1 MLGAINLGSGV
12 CHPTR
17 GGELVPLAGGNALS
31 VRMHDLI
38 SLISL
43 RQLLNLEAYLEGEW
57 AVAYPA
63 LRGHDLR

>member
-1 MLGAINLGSGV
+1 M
-12 CHPTR
+12 
-17 GGELVPLAGGNALS
+17 PLAGGNALS

-43 RQLLNLEAYLEGEW
+43 RQLLNLEAYLEGER

>member
-1 MLGAINLGSGV
+1 
-12 CHPTR
+12 
-17 GGELVPLAGGNALS
+17 VPLAGGNALS